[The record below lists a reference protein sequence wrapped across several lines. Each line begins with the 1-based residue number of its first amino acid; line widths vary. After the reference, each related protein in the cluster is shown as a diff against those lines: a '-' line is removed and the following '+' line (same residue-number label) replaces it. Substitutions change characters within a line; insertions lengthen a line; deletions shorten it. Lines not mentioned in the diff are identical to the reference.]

1 MHQVTVT
8 ASFLPFVLQNL
19 NSLIQKEVGLICGVE
34 KEMKKLSSTLST
46 IQAVLEDA
54 DQKQHQNKAI
64 QDWLRKLSDA
74 AYEVDDIL
82 DECSTEALRW
92 RSNDQNSVSL
102 RKVSTSLFTCYPVE
116 NIVFRHKIGN
126 KIKDVTEN
134 LNAIVEERKNFHL
147 TEVVVEQRVEFAE
160 IHETCSALTQPQL
173 YGREEDKEKIVQI
186 LVEQVC
192 VAKMFLS
199 TLWLV
204 WGGGGG
210 GGLGKTTLAQMAFN
224 DERVKRHFELKIW
237 VYVSQDFDVKSV
249 IKTIIGS
256 ISGKACE
263 TLDLDSLQKNLHE
276 MLDGKRYLLVL
287 DDAWDEDQEK
297 WDGLKYL
304 LACGSKGTS
313 IIVTT
318 HLEKVASIMGT
329 IPPHHL
335 PCLSEDDCW
344 MLFRQRAFG
353 LRNEERPNLV
363 AIGKEIVKK
372 CGGVPLAAKALRGL
386 MRFKSEEKE
395 WLSVK
400 ESEIWNLHHKENTI
414 LPALRLSYYNPPL
427 ELRRCFAYCAIF
439 LKGSRIEKENLIDLS
454 MANGFISS
462 NGQLELEDIGNVIW
476 NELHWRSFFQDL
488 NKDQVNTITCK
499 MHDLMHDLAQSV
511 TEHECHV
518 MEDKSSSNISK
529 QRIHHITLVSESMKT
544 GVFPEALHGVE
555 SLRTIFQQCRH
566 PILNMRCDGIVPF
579 SSDFKNFGS
588 LRVFNANAINMVQS
602 SSSIGNSKHL
612 RYLNLSYTSILT
624 LPKSICSLHNLQT
637 LNLNHCYELQSLPKN
652 MKYLRSLRNLYLK
665 YYWKIQD
672 MPPKLGQLTLLKR
685 LSLFVVGKSRGCR
698 AAELQCLDLGGELH
712 ILHLERVRNPTDA
725 KEANLIGKQNLRII
739 KLSWGDNSESESQ
752 ANIEQILEALE
763 PHPNVEELI
772 IDKYRGA
779 HFPLWMGDSILPNM
793 VSIALLDCRKL
804 LILPEFGQLASLQKL
819 MIHRMDYVEY
829 IDNDFPGEGRLE
841 DSRLWKTSFVFCHDD
856 KVISFPE
863 EMFQNLNALES
874 LYIERFSK
882 LKVLPTNLESL
893 VSLKSLCI
901 HSCHGL
907 ESLPEHGLRS
917 LKSLQHLEINRCNN
931 LSSLSESL
939 GHLTALEKLE
949 VYGCPE
955 LVTLPESIKH
965 LISLRHL
972 IIKEFT
978 SLPECDAS
986 RAFVSGNFTGD
997 GLTDSMHGLSSTE
1010 VKSVV
1015 DWRDFYFKTYI
1026 FVGKLVG
1033 RYYDSEGN
1041 PTKYLKGAE
1050 AKAARG
1056 AQLMEKQKNEEAKLP
1071 SCNSRWSQDT
1081 GSEVWCDNGYP
1092 RLIQKPLEMAITG
1105 KVSKRCACFNEE
1117 ELNQPGLEVYSGCD
1131 HFAKLCRL

>member
-1 MHQVTVT
+1 M
-8 ASFLPFVLQNL
+8 
-19 NSLIQKEVGLICGVE
+19 EE
-34 KEMKKLSSTLST
+34 KKITKRLSKSWLS
-46 IQAVLEDA
+46 
-54 DQKQHQNKAI
+54 KYAI
-64 QDWLRKLSDA
+64 
-74 AYEVDDIL
+74 
-82 DECSTEALRW
+82 
-92 RSNDQNSVSL
+92 
-102 RKVSTSLFTCYPVE
+102 
-116 NIVFRHKIGN
+116 
-126 KIKDVTEN
+126 
-134 LNAIVEERKNFHL
+134 
-147 TEVVVEQRVEFAE
+147 
-160 IHETCSALTQPQL
+160 
-173 YGREEDKEKIVQI
+173 
-186 LVEQVC
+186 
-192 VAKMFLS
+192 AKMFLS

-204 WGGGGG
+204 W

-237 VYVSQDFDVKSV
+237 VYVSQDFNVKSV

-263 TLDLDSLQKNLHE
+263 TSDLDSLQKNLRE
-276 MLDGKRYLLVL
+276 MLDGKRYLLVS

-318 HLEKVASIMGT
+318 RLEKVASIMGT

-335 PCLSEDDCW
+335 PFLSEDDCW

-353 LRNEERPNLV
+353 HGNEEHPNLV

-372 CGGVPLAAKALRGL
+372 CGGVPLAAKALGGL

-427 ELRRCFAYCAIF
+427 ELRQCFAYCAIF

-665 YYWKIQD
+665 YCWKIQD

-779 HFPLWMGDSILPNM
+779 HFPLWMGDSILTNM

-804 LILPEFGQLASLQKL
+804 LILPAFGQLASLQKL

-829 IDNDFPGEGRLE
+829 IDNDFPGEGPVRRFPSLE
-841 DSRLWKTSFVFCHDD
+841 DLSIVDLPNLKGLSREEGRELLPRLHKISIKNCPKLTLPHLSSPENLYVSRCSNVTLSSISNLICLTSLTVCHDD

-972 IIKEFT
+972 IIKGTPKYSQPFDVRCEKLKTLPESLQHIPLLQSLSISQYPEFT
-978 SLPECDAS
+978 SLPEWL
-986 RAFVSGNFTGD
+986 GN
-997 GLTDSMHGLSSTE
+997 LTSLQSLHIEFCCKISSLPHSFQSLSKLQNLDFFFCGPE
-1010 VKSVV
+1010 LKRRRQKGEGEDWHKIVHIPKVDVK
-1015 DWRDFYFKTYI
+1015 
-1026 FVGKLVG
+1026 
-1033 RYYDSEGN
+1033 
-1041 PTKYLKGAE
+1041 
-1050 AKAARG
+1050 
-1056 AQLMEKQKNEEAKLP
+1056 
-1071 SCNSRWSQDT
+1071 
-1081 GSEVWCDNGYP
+1081 
-1092 RLIQKPLEMAITG
+1092 
-1105 KVSKRCACFNEE
+1105 
-1117 ELNQPGLEVYSGCD
+1117 
-1131 HFAKLCRL
+1131 

>member
-1 MHQVTVT
+1 M
-8 ASFLPFVLQNL
+8 NL
-19 NSLIQKEVGLICGVE
+19 NSLIQKEMGLICGVE

-102 RKVSTSLFTCYPVE
+102 RKDFNV
-116 NIVFRHKIGN
+116 
-126 KIKDVTEN
+126 
-134 LNAIVEERKNFHL
+134 KN
-147 TEVVVEQRVEFAE
+147 
-160 IHETCSALTQPQL
+160 
-173 YGREEDKEKIVQI
+173 
-186 LVEQVC
+186 
-192 VAKMFLS
+192 
-199 TLWLV
+199 
-204 WGGGGG
+204 
-210 GGLGKTTLAQMAFN
+210 
-224 DERVKRHFELKIW
+224 
-237 VYVSQDFDVKSV
+237 
-249 IKTIIGS
+249 
-256 ISGKACE
+256 
-263 TLDLDSLQKNLHE
+263 LDSLQKNLRE
-276 MLDGKRYLLVL
+276 MLDGKRYLLVS

-297 WDGLKYL
+297 WDGVCGPFHRCNSQLGGDLAPATSAAYGVL
-304 LACGSKGTS
+304 LLVGGLFTYTRTGSKGSLLGGLTGGSLMAAAYFLMQASEMKEIGDALAFGSTFLFASVFGIRLAATRKIMPAGPLLGLS
-313 IIVTT
+313 ICALV
-318 HLEKVASIMGT
+318 V
-329 IPPHHL
+329 
-335 PCLSEDDCW
+335 
-344 MLFRQRAFG
+344 QRAFG
-353 LRNEERPNLV
+353 LGNEERPNLV

-395 WLSVK
+395 RLSVK

-427 ELRRCFAYCAIF
+427 ELRRCFVYCAIF

-579 SSDFKNFGS
+579 SCDFKNFGS
-588 LRVFNANAINMVQS
+588 LQVFNANAINMVQL

-637 LNLNHCYELQSLPKN
+637 LNLNHCYELQRLPKN

-665 YYWKIQD
+665 YCWKIQD

-739 KLSWGDNSESESQ
+739 KLSWEDYSESESQ

-779 HFPLWMGDSILPNM
+779 HFPLWMGDSILTNM
-793 VSIALLDCRKL
+793 VSIALLDCRKC
-804 LILPEFGQLASLQKL
+804 LILPAFGQLASLQKL

-829 IDNDFPGEGRLE
+829 IDNDFPGEGPVRRFPSLE
-841 DSRLWKTSFVFCHDD
+841 DLSIVDLPNLKGLSREEGRELLPRLHKISIKNCPKLTLPHLSSPENLYVSRCSNVTLSSISNLICLTSLTVCHDD

-863 EMFQNLNALES
+863 EMFQNLNALDS

-901 HSCHGL
+901 YSCHGL
-907 ESLPEHGLRS
+907 KSLPEHGLRS

-949 VYGCPE
+949 VYGCLE

-972 IIKEFT
+972 IIKGMPKYSQPFDVRCEKLKTLPESLQHIPLLQSLSISQYPEFT
-978 SLPECDAS
+978 SLPECFHVGKSALLGLNIAKKGRRLPCRVSLVWWRNSQHIPFSISGMCATFDKSLIIREVFADPARDESLIFELLDLKLEVADNRSATWFLQDLAREHDAEG
-986 RAFVSGNFTGD
+986 VMKTGREMA
-997 GLTDSMHGLSSTE
+997 GEEEFSE
-1010 VKSVV
+1010 VKV
-1015 DWRDFYFKTYI
+1015 DFQTVWHSF
-1026 FVGKLVG
+1026 
-1033 RYYDSEGN
+1033 
-1041 PTKYLKGAE
+1041 
-1050 AKAARG
+1050 
-1056 AQLMEKQKNEEAKLP
+1056 P
-1071 SCNSRWSQDT
+1071 S
-1081 GSEVWCDNGYP
+1081 
-1092 RLIQKPLEMAITG
+1092 
-1105 KVSKRCACFNEE
+1105 
-1117 ELNQPGLEVYSGCD
+1117 
-1131 HFAKLCRL
+1131 

>member
-1 MHQVTVT
+1 MI

-19 NSLIQKEVGLICGVE
+19 NSLIQKEMGLICGVE
-34 KEMKKLSSTLST
+34 KEMKKLLSTLST

-102 RKVSTSLFTCYPVE
+102 RKIFME
-116 NIVFRHKIGN
+116 EK
-126 KIKDVTEN
+126 KIKKR
-134 LNAIVEERKNFHL
+134 LSKSWLSKYAI
-147 TEVVVEQRVEFAE
+147 
-160 IHETCSALTQPQL
+160 
-173 YGREEDKEKIVQI
+173 
-186 LVEQVC
+186 
-192 VAKMFLS
+192 AKMFLS
-199 TLWLV
+199 TLWLD
-204 WGGGGG
+204 
-210 GGLGKTTLAQMAFN
+210 FN
-224 DERVKRHFELKIW
+224 
-237 VYVSQDFDVKSV
+237 VKSV

-263 TLDLDSLQKNLHE
+263 TSDLDSLQKNLRE
-276 MLDGKRYLLVL
+276 MLDGKRYLLVS

-318 HLEKVASIMGT
+318 RLEKVASIMGT

-335 PCLSEDDCW
+335 PFLSEDDCW

-353 LRNEERPNLV
+353 LGNEERPNLV

-414 LPALRLSYYNPPL
+414 LLALRLSYYNPPL

-579 SSDFKNFGS
+579 SCDFKNFGS
-588 LRVFNANAINMVQS
+588 LRVFNANAINM
-602 SSSIGNSKHL
+602 
-612 RYLNLSYTSILT
+612 
-624 LPKSICSLHNLQT
+624 LQR
-637 LNLNHCYELQSLPKN
+637 LPKN

-665 YYWKIQD
+665 YCWKIQD

-739 KLSWGDNSESESQ
+739 KLSWEDNSESESQ

-779 HFPLWMGDSILPNM
+779 HFPLWMGDSILTNM
-793 VSIALLDCRKL
+793 VSIALLDCRKC
-804 LILPEFGQLASLQKL
+804 LILPAFGQLASLQKL

-829 IDNDFPGEGRLE
+829 IDNDFPGEGPVRRFPSLE
-841 DSRLWKTSFVFCHDD
+841 DLSIVDLPNLKGLSREEGRELLPRLHKISIKNCPKLTLPHLSSPENLYVSRCSNVTLSSISNLICLTSLTVCHDD

-863 EMFQNLNALES
+863 EMFQNLNALDS

-901 HSCHGL
+901 YSC
-907 ESLPEHGLRS
+907 HGLRS

-972 IIKEFT
+972 IIKDQVGKSALLGLNIAKKGRRLPCRVSLVWWRNSQHIPFSISDVCNIRQVPDHQEVFADPARDESLIFELLDLKLEVADNRSATWFLQDLAREQDAEGVMKTGREMAGEEEFSEVKVDFQCFCGWYCQRIWT
-978 SLPECDAS
+978 YDPSTPAS
-986 RAFVSGNFTGD
+986 RNATIYCGAEIMSLEWDCKSDRTVDGGIKAWNVDAKRVVCVLSTTEAFPSVLDLKCSPVEPIFVSAAASRGYIIVILVKMIDDLMKLKRAVDEVIFREFGER
-997 GLTDSMHGLSSTE
+997 TE
-1010 VKSVV
+1010 YYYFY
-1015 DWRDFYFKTYI
+1015 DF
-1026 FVGKLVG
+1026 
-1033 RYYDSEGN
+1033 
-1041 PTKYLKGAE
+1041 
-1050 AKAARG
+1050 
-1056 AQLMEKQKNEEAKLP
+1056 
-1071 SCNSRWSQDT
+1071 
-1081 GSEVWCDNGYP
+1081 
-1092 RLIQKPLEMAITG
+1092 
-1105 KVSKRCACFNEE
+1105 
-1117 ELNQPGLEVYSGCD
+1117 
-1131 HFAKLCRL
+1131 

>member
-1 MHQVTVT
+1 MTVT

-147 TEVVVEQRVEFAE
+147 TEVVVEQR
-160 IHETCSALTQPQL
+160 
-173 YGREEDKEKIVQI
+173 
-186 LVEQVC
+186 
-192 VAKMFLS
+192 
-199 TLWLV
+199 
-204 WGGGGG
+204 
-210 GGLGKTTLAQMAFN
+210 TTLAQMDFN
-224 DERVKRHFELKIW
+224 
-237 VYVSQDFDVKSV
+237 VKSV

-263 TLDLDSLQKNLHE
+263 TLDLDSLQKNLRE

-400 ESEIWNLHHKENTI
+400 EGEIWNLHHKENSI

-665 YYWKIQD
+665 YCWKIQD

-779 HFPLWMGDSILPNM
+779 HFPLWMGDSILTNM

-804 LILPEFGQLASLQKL
+804 LILPAFGQLASLQKL

-841 DSRLWKTSFVFCHDD
+841 DSRLWKTSVLCSNVTLSSISNLICLTSLTVCHDD

-972 IIKEFT
+972 IIKGTPKYSQPFDVRCEKLKTLPESLQHIPLLQSLSISQYPEFT
-978 SLPECDAS
+978 SLPECSVFDVTKGKSHYGAGGGYNHFAGRDAS